1 VKVFNLRIELIDK
14 LFNLEIG
21 ELTKIF
27 VEKWIEEVN
36 EVNNQA

>member
-1 VKVFNLRIELIDK
+1 MKVFNLRIELIDK